1 MASTTG
7 RRSAQTR
14 LPVDGPQSRAAEV
27 GLGLLALGGTLA
39 IVLGVPWLLLRAFDP
54 PWPTEPPSTSWF
66 TEQVGTDTIL
76 LILSVVVWLAWAHLV
91 VCLVVEAVTEVRGQG
106 LAPRVPGGGIGTQAL
121 ARRVVTL
128 ALLLVG
134 AGSTAV
140 PMATATSTDA
150 GLPPAVATAP
160 AHGPALAAHD
170 VRDGAPSGALAAVV
184 PADSM
189 YATLA
194 RHGSP
199 VGAGPTIDA
208 LVDELLPGYPRRAA

>member
-7 RRSAQTR
+7 RRPAQTR
-14 LPVDGPQSRAAEV
+14 LSVGGPPSRAAEV

-91 VCLVVEAVTEVRGQG
+91 VCLVVEAVTEVRGRG
-106 LAPRVPGGGIGTQAL
+106 LARRVPGGGIGTQ
-121 ARRVVTL
+121 
-128 ALLLVG
+128 
-134 AGSTAV
+134 
-140 PMATATSTDA
+140 
-150 GLPPAVATAP
+150 
-160 AHGPALAAHD
+160 
-170 VRDGAPSGALAAVV
+170 AAVV